1 MSLYQKYRPKDFSSL
16 VWQESVKKILM
27 NSLRNNDVSHA
38 YIFSGSRWTWKT
50 STARIFAKALNSK
63 LNENWVIEEN
73 SATQMIE
80 SWDFVDLIEIDWASN
95 SWVENIRDLQ
105 SKIWFSPSFS
115 KYKIYIIDEVH
126 MLSKWAFNAL
136 LKTIEEPP
144 KFVYFILATTEKNK
158 IPETIISR
166 CINLNFQNIDD
177 LDIQKRLEFICNS
190 EKIEFEQKA
199 LELISVEAKWW
210 LRDAISILEKLH
222 AEWWIT
228 EEEVVKNLWIW
239 WNQKIEKL
247 FQNIL
252 NWNKEWSLEIIEEME
267 KKWDS
272 PEIFMKNFL
281 ENMRFQMKKTILN
294 SEDKKEEL
302 EKIFLIIENFQKNLS
317 EIKNYS
323 NKFLCLELAVLKSF

>member
-323 NKFLCLELAVLKSF
+323 DKFLCLELAVLKSF